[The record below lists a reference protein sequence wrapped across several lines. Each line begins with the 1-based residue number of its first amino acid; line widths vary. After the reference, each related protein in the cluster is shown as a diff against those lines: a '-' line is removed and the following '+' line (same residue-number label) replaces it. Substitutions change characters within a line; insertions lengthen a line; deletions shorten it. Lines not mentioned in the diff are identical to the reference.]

1 MGNTKTNNEEVK
13 NRIFNDIPSI
23 GGEKERET
31 SILQQLT
38 QRLSTGDRRA
48 LEQLYLMTYD
58 SVTAFINSIVRSR
71 DDASDLSQEVYMFI
85 WENTDKLTTV
95 RSMKGYLY
103 AVARTYAFRFIRS
116 RAAERGNTS
125 LTDLPNLQVEGV
137 STDEIIAADEMK
149 LLITLA
155 LEEMPR
161 QRKEVFEMSRYEN
174 MSYDEIAQKL
184 GITKRTVESHIYHVI
199 RELKE
204 IVYVFALF
212 CILETFY

>member
-1 MGNTKTNNEEVK
+1 
-13 NRIFNDIPSI
+13 
-23 GGEKERET
+23 
-31 SILQQLT
+31 
-38 QRLSTGDRRA
+38 
-48 LEQLYLMTYD
+48 
-58 SVTAFINSIVRSR
+58 
-71 DDASDLSQEVYMFI
+71 
-85 WENTDKLTTV
+85 
-95 RSMKGYLY
+95 MKGYLY

>member
-1 MGNTKTNNEEVK
+1 MDNTKTNNEEVK

-85 WENTDKLTTV
+85 W
-95 RSMKGYLY
+95 
-103 AVARTYAFRFIRS
+103 
-116 RAAERGNTS
+116 
-125 LTDLPNLQVEGV
+125 
-137 STDEIIAADEMK
+137 
-149 LLITLA
+149 
-155 LEEMPR
+155 
-161 QRKEVFEMSRYEN
+161 
-174 MSYDEIAQKL
+174 
-184 GITKRTVESHIYHVI
+184 
-199 RELKE
+199 
-204 IVYVFALF
+204 
-212 CILETFY
+212 